1 MNNEIGSGVTV
12 TIDLDPAHM
21 PKAEDPAAALSGQEV
36 WDMIEKV
43 ANDYS
48 EDDLMDAFGEED
60 LYDALMRGDLA
71 WFYNKFKKYEAEQDV
86 IHKGDE
92 VAWTSPY
99 ARYYPIL
106 HPNAAASVRSRLCT
120 GVVVDIQL
128 LHRGSDTLVV
138 GYHVLTT
145 DAAGAEGGYRTTYIP
160 ANSIEEYNFHKT
172 GHKVRKLMED
182 KNGAKNS

>member
-1 MNNEIGSGVTV
+1 MNNKTRSGVTIN
-12 TIDLDPAHM
+12 IDLDPAHM

-48 EDDLMDAFGEED
+48 EDDLLDAFGEED

-71 WFYNKFKKYEAEQDV
+71 WFYDKFKKYEAEQDV
-86 IHKGDE
+86 IHVGDE
-92 VAWTSPY
+92 VAWTYPY
-99 ARYYPIL
+99 VRYYPIL
-106 HPNAAASVRSRLCT
+106 HPNAARAARPCT

-128 LHRGSDTLVV
+128 LHDGSDTSDTFVD

-145 DAAGAEGGYRTTYIP
+145 DEAGAEGGYRTTRSTIFIKP
-160 ANSIEEYNFHKT
+160 AIRSGN
-172 GHKVRKLMED
+172 
-182 KNGAKNS
+182 